1 MSKPTPGPGEPALAL
16 QKHHHRKAFE
26 YVSKA
31 LKLDEEDKGR
41 KDLAVDLYKK
51 GIEELE
57 KGIAVDVS
65 GPGDAFERARRLQEK
80 MRTNLIMAKDRLQ
93 VLEVLLKTTK
103 EDTSLCP
110 ANEMATKLAKDLN
123 TNSNKNTKKSVQ
135 SPSSKIAKNVETS
148 DRSTAR
154 AKMTIGIGGSRS
166 STLPRTAPRS
176 NRNASPTTSPSMLRK
191 QISSRTN
198 PPNIRAP
205 PNPNQTRQKAQNY
218 LKNIDKRLANAILDE
233 ILESGVPLSLE
244 DVAGLER
251 AKQALQEMVILPSL
265 RPELFTGLRTPA
277 RGLLLFG
284 PPGNGKTLLA
294 KAVAH
299 ESKSTFFNISAASIT
314 SKFVGEGEKLVRA
327 LFACAKELQ
336 PAVIFIDEVDSV
348 LSQRSDNEHDAMRR
362 LKTQFLLEFDGVSG
376 TSERVVVMA
385 ATNRPYE
392 LDEAALRR
400 FPKRVY
406 VGMPDQNTR
415 VKLLNRLLE
424 QHGSPLS
431 QREIKQISSLTEG
444 YSASDLT
451 ELAKDAALGPI
462 RELDPSIVKDV
473 DETSVRK
480 VNLNDFVDSLQRVRK
495 SVPQGNIA
503 KLQKWSEE
511 FGDNSL

>member
-1 MSKPTPGPGEPALAL
+1 M
-16 QKHHHRKAFE
+16 
-26 YVSKA
+26 
-31 LKLDEEDKGR
+31 
-41 KDLAVDLYKK
+41 
-51 GIEELE
+51 
-57 KGIAVDVS
+57 
-65 GPGDAFERARRLQEK
+65 
-80 MRTNLIMAKDRLQ
+80 
-93 VLEVLLKTTK
+93 
-103 EDTSLCP
+103 
-110 ANEMATKLAKDLN
+110 
-123 TNSNKNTKKSVQ
+123 
-135 SPSSKIAKNVETS
+135 
-148 DRSTAR
+148 
-154 AKMTIGIGGSRS
+154 
-166 STLPRTAPRS
+166 
-176 NRNASPTTSPSMLRK
+176 
-191 QISSRTN
+191 
-198 PPNIRAP
+198 
-205 PNPNQTRQKAQNY
+205 
-218 LKNIDKRLANAILDE
+218 
-233 ILESGVPLSLE
+233 
-244 DVAGLER
+244 
-251 AKQALQEMVILPSL
+251 
-265 RPELFTGLRTPA
+265 
-277 RGLLLFG
+277 LLFG

-348 LSQRSDNEHDAMRR
+348 LCQRSDNEHDAMRR

-376 TSERVVVMA
+376 TSEKVVVMA

-431 QREIKQISSLTEG
+431 EREMRQISSLTEG

-462 RELDPSIVKDV
+462 RELDPNIVKDV

-511 FGDNSL
+511 FGDSSL